1 MFLILMLGSLSLTA
15 WGFSTSFVLT
25 SLANKHME
33 SFYFWV
39 SIMIIS
45 LIIWSIQIHLDSW
58 YYTKTVQKMNIE
70 IRKDI
75 AHHVGQMEYQDFQK
89 KDTGE
94 YTSWMTNDINMIN
107 DYGYATLHMIITQI
121 LTILFGSIALFTF
134 HYSLNILV
142 IMLAIIMI
150 VVPKFFSKQMDKNI
164 NDVSNE
170 NESFTKHSNDI
181 FDNYTLYYSTNN
193 EETITKKFVNASQ
206 SLADKKL
213 SLAKLTGAMYGTTNF
228 VSLFSQVIIILVA
241 SILFLKDLSPIG
253 TITAAQYFSATIFT
267 SLIGLSANYVELK
280 TTQPIF
286 EKFFESKKRS
296 VSKAHLSEIL
306 DGIEF
311 SNVSVKYDQLK
322 ILDQVN
328 FKFEL
333 GKKYALVGPSGSG
346 KSTILKL
353 LMGLIIDYE
362 GTITVDGKDI
372 RNFSKESWVNHFA
385 YLEQTATIINGTL
398 SENIN
403 ISITNKPK
411 EITELLN
418 FVGLSYWLNGKN
430 IDEYIVTHKKLSGG
444 QKQKL
449 SYARALMKDAKIILF
464 DEGTSALDRESALV
478 IEDHLLSSN
487 KTVIIITHQLTDR
500 LRQKIDKVYYLR

>member
-1 MFLILMLGSLSLTA
+1 SLSLTA

-58 YYTKTVQKMNIE
+58 YYTKIVQKMNIE

-121 LTILFGSIALFTF
+121 LTILFVSIALFTF

-142 IMLAIIMI
+142 IILAIIMI

-164 NDVSNE
+164 NNISNE

-213 SLAKLTGAMYGTTNF
+213 SLAKLT
-228 VSLFSQVIIILVA
+228 
-241 SILFLKDLSPIG
+241 
-253 TITAAQYFSATIFT
+253 
-267 SLIGLSANYVELK
+267 
-280 TTQPIF
+280 
-286 EKFFESKKRS
+286 
-296 VSKAHLSEIL
+296 
-306 DGIEF
+306 
-311 SNVSVKYDQLK
+311 
-322 ILDQVN
+322 
-328 FKFEL
+328 
-333 GKKYALVGPSGSG
+333 
-346 KSTILKL
+346 
-353 LMGLIIDYE
+353 
-362 GTITVDGKDI
+362 
-372 RNFSKESWVNHFA
+372 
-385 YLEQTATIINGTL
+385 
-398 SENIN
+398 
-403 ISITNKPK
+403 
-411 EITELLN
+411 
-418 FVGLSYWLNGKN
+418 
-430 IDEYIVTHKKLSGG
+430 
-444 QKQKL
+444 
-449 SYARALMKDAKIILF
+449 
-464 DEGTSALDRESALV
+464 
-478 IEDHLLSSN
+478 
-487 KTVIIITHQLTDR
+487 
-500 LRQKIDKVYYLR
+500 